1 VIVLARTAGSGA
13 LQLGGAAGALYCA
26 GQRLPGGVAARPAR
40 PLVESALEKE
50 LDYQEWFLKRVDEGF
65 ADLKEGR
72 RLSWEEFEE
81 LRHRHRA
88 SRAKKR
94 AKGA

>member
-1 VIVLARTAGSGA
+1 VV
-13 LQLGGAAGALYCA
+13 
-26 GQRLPGGVAARPAR
+26 RPAHCTALGNVFLAALR
-40 PLVESALEKE
+40 PDQLDRLSNLPWKKE

-65 ADLKEGR
+65 ADLKQGR